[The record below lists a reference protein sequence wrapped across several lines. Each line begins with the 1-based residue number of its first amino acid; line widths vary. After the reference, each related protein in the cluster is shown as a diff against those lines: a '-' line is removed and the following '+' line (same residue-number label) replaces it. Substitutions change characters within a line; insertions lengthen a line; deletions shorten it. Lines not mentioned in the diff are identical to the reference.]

1 MAGSSR
7 VDNAP
12 NQIARDAKHQWDRLC
27 RRYLPV
33 SHRSSIWRF
42 SRRHKRGDPTQG
54 WKLHVSATIL
64 SACDICRSIA
74 PYLKTQRVLFKAPRS
89 LRELEKLNT
98 GVDYGFSQVGKFV
111 TVFPPSTEAALKIA
125 RDLHRLTTKYR
136 GPVIPYDKPFRNSSC
151 VYYRYGS
158 FAKSSVVVRGE
169 KLAAIVGP
177 HGRRIP
183 DRRGPGSAVPPWL
196 TDPFGA
202 PRPRKRSIT
211 SLERDYRDFEALSQ
225 RGRGGVYRAVRIST
239 RPKKSCIIKE
249 GRRHGETDL
258 LGRDGFN
265 KIEREARFLTVN
277 AGKVAGLPRVIAR
290 LRADNCFYLVV
301 EDVTGRSLQSI
312 LASRKKISRRMLLI
326 YCANMAQIVA
336 EIHAAG
342 WAWHD
347 CKPEHF
353 LCQAGGKLRPL
364 DFEAACFI
372 RKPDLCP
379 SGTPGYFVPESK
391 KRRPDPERADLY
403 ALGISL
409 AQLLTRTP
417 SPVRTA
423 ARFGGRTKIRG
434 MPQHLIETIRSLL
447 SAQPDRRPSAR
458 TVYQILQKLLRPDLT
473 KSVKQV

>member
-1 MAGSSR
+1 MARSSR
-7 VDNAP
+7 VHNGP
-12 NQIARDAKHQWDRLC
+12 NQIARDAKRKWDRLC

-42 SRRHKRGDPTQG
+42 SRKHERGDLTQG

-64 SACDICRSIA
+64 SACDIFRLVA
-74 PYLKTQRVLFKAPRS
+74 PYLTQRRIMFKAPRS

-98 GVDYGFSQVGKFV
+98 GIDYGFSQVGKFV

-125 RDLHRLTTKYR
+125 RDLHRLIPKYR
-136 GPVIPYDKPFRNSSC
+136 GPVIPYDKPFRNNSC

-169 KLAAIVGP
+169 KLAAVVGP

-196 TDPFGA
+196 TDPFDP
-202 PRPRKRSIT
+202 PRPRKKSLT
-211 SLERDYRDFEALSQ
+211 SLEKDYRDFEALSQ

-249 GRRHGETDL
+249 GRWHGETDL
-258 LGRDGFN
+258 LGRDGFD
-265 KIEREARFLTVN
+265 KVKREARFLKLN

-290 LRADNCFYLVV
+290 LRADNCFYVV
-301 EDVTGRSLQSI
+301 MENVTGRSLQSI
-312 LASRKKISRRMLLI
+312 LASRKKISRRTLLT
-326 YCANMAQIVA
+326 YCANMARIVA

-379 SGTPGYFVPESK
+379 SGTPGYFAPESK

-417 SPVRTA
+417 SPARAA
-423 ARFGGRTKIRG
+423 ARFGRREKIRG
-434 MPQHLIETIRSLL
+434 MPQQLIEIVRSLL
-447 SAQPDRRPSAR
+447 SVEPDRRPPAEI
-458 TVYQILQKLLRPDLT
+458 VYQAFKKLL
-473 KSVKQV
+473 